1 MHILMYLCRVS
12 FLITLNIYKDYF
24 KGRHKVMQEQYMH
37 CVIGSKNSSSSSFSL
52 KKLLRLYVKDFV
64 TKELPD
70 LHCWWIENYAANNL
84 LQVGGVSHVLGF
96 VLHWLVTYWD
106 LCIERRDCC
115 YNISLIGYWGKGST
129 VGWYF
134 PIPKQITCIK
144 FIFHCI

>member
-70 LHCWWIENYAANNL
+70 LHC
-84 LQVGGVSHVLGF
+84 
-96 VLHWLVTYWD
+96 
-106 LCIERRDCC
+106 
-115 YNISLIGYWGKGST
+115 
-129 VGWYF
+129 
-134 PIPKQITCIK
+134 
-144 FIFHCI
+144 